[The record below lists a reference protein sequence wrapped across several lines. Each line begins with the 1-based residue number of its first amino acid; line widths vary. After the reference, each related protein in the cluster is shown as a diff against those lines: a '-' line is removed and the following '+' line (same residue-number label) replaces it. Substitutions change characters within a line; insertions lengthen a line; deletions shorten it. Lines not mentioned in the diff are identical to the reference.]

1 MNTSLPKL
9 GGMNLESVGVTTK
22 LILNFAFVYL
32 LIRLTMLM
40 LDTELNG
47 SAWEYFYSNCS
58 SLACFVINVTLH
70 FDQQLDLHLNIKSI
84 ITICCVQVLRAFLH
98 RLQCK
103 NIGWV
108 WFQWLSLSLNS
119 SNLKF
124 PKAKSKS
131 RLSSCPHLTQ
141 PPPKICC
148 VCCMLWVPK
157 LTVQMQNWYFC
168 SFWWKTWIISF
179 KIFFKQITMERTLT
193 LFAFYVSFALQVWF
207 HFSYLI
213 FYFLRWFFLNF
224 KPFQKLTTLSLL
236 NDIFPLPLLPH
247 SPSFNFLTS
256 FSCWHLSY
264 FPKLLSL
271 QIFWLCCCLR
281 IIFHASTP
289 VKLVL
294 MQFHCYYFWYECSK
308 GIIVLLE
315 IPVSRKK

>member
-148 VCCMLWVPK
+148 VCAACCGYPSWQCKCKIDIFVPFGGK
-157 LTVQMQNWYFC
+157 HGSSPL
-168 SFWWKTWIISF
+168 K
-179 KIFFKQITMERTLT
+179 
-193 LFAFYVSFALQVWF
+193 
-207 HFSYLI
+207 
-213 FYFLRWFFLNF
+213 FFLN
-224 KPFQKLTTLSLL
+224 KSPWRELL
-236 NDIFPLPLLPH
+236 LCLHFMFHLLYR
-247 SPSFNFLTS
+247 FGFTFLTS
-256 FSCWHLSY
+256 FST
-264 FPKLLSL
+264 
-271 QIFWLCCCLR
+271 FWGDFFKISNPFRSWL
-281 IIFHASTP
+281 H
-289 VKLVL
+289 
-294 MQFHCYYFWYECSK
+294 
-308 GIIVLLE
+308 
-315 IPVSRKK
+315 